1 MADGKILKIAG
12 FGLPMAGVIA
22 LLTLGALMFP
32 LQKAD
37 ANPAIAQQTGKGC
50 PACHTKAP
58 ALNSAGKKYKKT
70 GKI

>member
-1 MADGKILKIAG
+1 MIDGKILKIASL
-12 FGLPMAGVIA
+12 GLPLVAVIA
-22 LLTLGALMFP
+22 LLTLGVMLP
-32 LQKAD
+32 PQKAD
-37 ANPAIAQQTGKGC
+37 ASPAIAQQTGKGC